1 MSKHFEILQEKVKR
15 DVSIYY
21 KDEGK
26 VKKLEDC
33 RILYLDGD
41 GVTFEDKVKI
51 GKTRVKFIPTFSL
64 VMIEQE
70 FM

>member
-1 MSKHFEILQEKVKR
+1 MDQVKR

-21 KDEGK
+21 NDGNKIH
-26 VKKLEDC
+26 KLTDC
-33 RILYLDGD
+33 RILHLDAA
-41 GVTFEDKVKI
+41 GVTFKDKAKL
-51 GKTRVKFIPTFSL
+51 GKTRVKFIPHMKL